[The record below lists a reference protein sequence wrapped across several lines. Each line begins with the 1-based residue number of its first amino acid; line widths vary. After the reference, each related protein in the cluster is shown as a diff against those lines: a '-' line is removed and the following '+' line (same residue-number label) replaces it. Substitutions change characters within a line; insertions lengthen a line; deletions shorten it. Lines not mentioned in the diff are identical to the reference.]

1 MSEELNF
8 SGRQSKLIL
17 SVAVLFGLFL
27 VSIADK
33 DFLFTVSTVLGI
45 KDFPL
50 HGLIMFDFGDNS
62 CEYYTLDRYFPG
74 GADNLMSKNSE
85 ECAVIWEATLGIEK
99 LEEIN
104 SSTDDAKINELL
116 LNATKEFDRNN
127 WNEVNRLVDRLQ
139 IEREYTVK

>member
-1 MSEELNF
+1 MSETLNF
-8 SGRQSKLIL
+8 SDREPKMIL
-17 SVAVLFGLFL
+17 LAAVLLGVLL

-33 DFLFTVSTVLGI
+33 DFIFTVSTVLGV

-50 HGLIMFDFGDNS
+50 HGLIMFDLGDNS

-74 GADNLMSKNSE
+74 GADNLMNKNSE

-104 SSTDDAKINELL
+104 SSTDNAEINDLL

-127 WNEVNRLVDRLQ
+127 WSEVNRLVDRLE
-139 IEREYTVK
+139 IEREYNVK